1 MNLRGYISSREFS
14 DGKFVDQSIQN
25 MIIKQACEKR
35 SYTFQLSATEYGM
48 SECYLMLEKII
59 EDLKQKNMNGIAF
72 YSIYQLPPGKLRTK
86 LFKEVIKRRKIIL
99 FCYQNILIKNF
110 KDIEKLNELVGIIE
124 MLKFSPKNISSV
136 K

>member
-1 MNLRGYISSREFS
+1 MNLRGYIFSRELS
-14 DGKFVDQSIQN
+14 DGTFVDQSIQN

>member
-1 MNLRGYISSREFS
+1 MNLRGYISSRELS
-14 DGKFVDQSIQN
+14 DGTFVDQSIQN

>member
-14 DGKFVDQSIQN
+14 DGTFVDQSIQN

-72 YSIYQLPPGKLRTK
+72 YSIYQLPPDKLRTK
-86 LFKEVIKRRKIIL
+86 LFKEVIKSRKVIL
-99 FCYQNILIKNF
+99 FCYQNILIKNCF
-110 KDIEKLNELVGIIE
+110 VLTIF
-124 MLKFSPKNISSV
+124 FSTNA
-136 K
+136 

>member
-1 MNLRGYISSREFS
+1 MNLRGYISSRELS

-35 SYTFQLSATEYGM
+35 SYTFQLSVTEYGM
-48 SECYLMLEKII
+48 PECYLMLEKII
-59 EDLKQKNMNGIAF
+59 EDLKQKNVNGIAF
-72 YSIYQLPPGKLRTK
+72 YSFYQLPSDILRSK
-86 LFKEVIKRRKIIL
+86 LFKEVIKRKKVIL
-99 FCYQNILIKNF
+99 FCSQNILIKNF
-110 KDIEKLNELVGIIE
+110 KDIEKLNELLDIIE

>member
-1 MNLRGYISSREFS
+1 MNLRGYISSRELS

>member
-1 MNLRGYISSREFS
+1 MNLRGYISSRELS

-110 KDIEKLNELVGIIE
+110 KDVEKLNELVGIIE

>member
-1 MNLRGYISSREFS
+1 MNLRGYISSRELS
-14 DGKFVDQSIQN
+14 DGTFVDQSIQN

-110 KDIEKLNELVGIIE
+110 KDVEKLNELVGIIE